1 MRNFL
6 LPSLVGLAA
15 FTHAEHE
22 LRADLALGL
31 STKTTLASIEKS
43 GNAHGDRFVA
53 PSVSVGLSRA
63 IAGSMG
69 VAANIS
75 GDWSGLSEQGA
86 LLKTA
91 KPRFAVGAS
100 CGLTYQ
106 SGDSKFFSGPAV
118 HYSIVELTSG
128 DNKSLKVFDG
138 FGAHAS
144 ISHKVHE
151 YVGVRVNAQH
161 IINKT
166 VNSWDNSE
174 LNNEI
179 GTLKSN
185 VSQLGVALYTD
196 FSNSDLN
203 W

>member
-1 MRNFL
+1 MKKSL
-6 LPSLVGLAA
+6 LLSLVGLAA
-15 FTHAEHE
+15 FAHAEHE
-22 LRADLALGL
+22 VRADIALGL
-31 STKTTLASIEKS
+31 STSTTLASAEK
-43 GNAHGDRFVA
+43 GTNVHGDRFVA
-53 PSVSVGLSRA
+53 PGVSLGVSRA
-63 IAGSMG
+63 VAGAMG

-75 GDWSGLSEQGA
+75 GDWAGLSERDA
-86 LLKTA
+86 LLTTA
-91 KPRFAVGAS
+91 KPKYAVGAS

-118 HYSIVELTSG
+118 HYSVVEMTS
-128 DNKSLKVFDG
+128 DEDSSLKVFDG

-151 YVGVRVNAQH
+151 HFGVRVNAQH

-196 FSNSDLN
+196 FGNSDLN